1 MNIKQLKIKGFKSI
15 GEITLETPNPF
26 SVFVGANG
34 AGKSNIFE
42 ALEFLNFC
50 NIMEPQEAVKFF
62 GSVRDVA
69 NQNLDST
76 NDFIEFEIDLGS
88 IKPFLTLNPVL
99 QNEKGSWG
107 SYSFLDFGINFFKV
121 HGQNLDD
128 PDEERFRYAKD
139 PNYLQL
145 ANFTRLFVGK
155 TSLLKKN
162 TRDDSQLALDASN
175 LEKVLKRIF
184 RNEIIKDEI
193 IEILQLLIPGFDTIE
208 VISEELSST
217 DNLLVY
223 EKSLKKPLSKR
234 LISDG
239 TFNILAI
246 LAAIYQSD
254 KPQFLCIEEPENG
267 LNPKVVRELV
277 SIIRSKCKEHGHYI
291 WLNTHSQ
298 TLVSEL
304 QPEEIILVD
313 KVNGMTQ
320 TKQVSG
326 MDLHGLKMDEALLTN
341 SLGGGIPW

>member
-1 MNIKQLKIKGFKSI
+1 MNIKQLKIRGYKSI
-15 GEITLETPNPF
+15 GEIVLDSPNPF

-42 ALEFLNFC
+42 ALEFLNYC
-50 NIMEPQEAVKFF
+50 NTTNPDEVVKYF
-62 GSVRDVA
+62 GNINDIV
-69 NQNLDST
+69 NQNLLSGK
-76 NDFIEFEIDLGS
+76 NSIIFNIDLGE
-88 IKPFLTLNPVL
+88 IKPEVSLILSPHTKHSSFDYNFIDYGIFFHKEFPPSESVKKHILSPEYKQLT
-99 QNEKGSWG
+99 
-107 SYSFLDFGINFFKV
+107 
-121 HGQNLDD
+121 
-128 PDEERFRYAKD
+128 
-139 PNYLQL
+139 
-145 ANFTRLFVGK
+145 NFTRLFVGK
-155 TSLLKKN
+155 TSLLKRN
-162 TRDDSQLALDASN
+162 TLDDSQLTPDASN

-184 RNEIIKDEI
+184 QNQEIKDEI
-193 IEILQLLIPGFDTIE
+193 IEILELLIPGFFE
-208 VISEELSST
+208 VQVVSEEFSGT

-223 EKSLKKPLSKR
+223 EKSLRKPLTKR

-277 SIIRSKCKEHGHYI
+277 TIIRNKCREQGHYI

-304 QPEEIILVD
+304 HPEEIILVD

-320 TKQVSG
+320 TKQING